1 MSPSILTS
9 DIRAASFFITSESFL
24 SFHLDAPIIQAP
36 GINVCLLESSR
47 RQVEYVE
54 LRIGNRTLAIRHVSI
69 PSKSL
74 SETFSPGM
82 QVRSPALRL
91 SSNPPIYREVSDD
104 EQCSVSV
111 HCCHRVIGIPKKTVV
126 DLPFVFQDIALSALN
141 ENGNRALRM
150 MEGKLQVVVSTS
162 ETLNR
167 PEIGKLVPVSD
178 SIIRT
183 CPRFRLLVM
192 GKDGVGKSSL
202 IGRAFKIRSLV
213 ESHEL
218 DACQREACIDT
229 ELIFQENDK
238 VVLHNSRG
246 PEADTT
252 NSVEGF
258 LSRRRNMSE
267 LKDKVHAIWLCLAI
281 PRANQRLLDEDTEK
295 DVFGNRY
302 RSRDAAPQVPLVVV
316 FTKLDLLI
324 EKLDNEALDRG
335 EDLELS
341 FLEERM
347 CEELERTCLRPLQ
360 DIAGEDI
367 PNVAISVREGYE
379 CTVDRLLE
387 ITAGKVDKNVTS
399 EAAIAAIMAQ
409 RASISLKIRD
419 SISVGK
425 KRYWRGLALN
435 SKFLGYTLKECLD
448 VIHTDI
454 VACWNFEDPNHY
466 LISDQFKTLM
476 LNMVTNLDT
485 RDLPESDEESA
496 GFGLSVASAITG
508 IRGTAVRVVLPIAAS
523 AMLVGWAY
531 DTYQYSDTVLSQC
544 IAYIVDLTAVMQILF
559 LLIPHGHITI
569 PAIKLAITAYSMA
582 GINEVHSP
590 IKDYYYSPHNALAF
604 GGRDFPLE
612 MIVGLIKVTSIK
624 SDELA
629 ALRARIGDL
638 MKLQREDP
646 RYGWDSD
653 DE

>member
-9 DIRAASFFITSESFL
+9 DIRAASFFITS
-24 SFHLDAPIIQAP
+24 
-36 GINVCLLESSR
+36 INVCLLESSR

-82 QVRSPALRL
+82 Q
-91 SSNPPIYREVSDD
+91 VSDD

-202 IGRAFKIRSLV
+202 IGRAFKIRSLRFY
-213 ESHEL
+213 E
-218 DACQREACIDT
+218 ACQREACIDT

-295 DVFGNRY
+295 FI
-302 RSRDAAPQVPLVVV
+302 RSRKQFLGDIPLVVV